1 MDEHSKYLDEKNI
14 ELLEKYATSYLE
26 NQIYQYLYT
35 VSKDYNSDI
44 DGFGKLVLKNFLTWE
59 DWANYNWLD
68 NFKNSFFKV
77 DVETKVKSGQILM
90 ET

>member
-14 ELLEKYATSYLE
+14 KTLEKYATSYLE

-35 VSKDYNSDI
+35 LSKDYNSDI
-44 DGFGKLVLKNFLTWE
+44 DGFGKLAIKNFLTWE
-59 DWANYNWLD
+59 DWTNYNWLD
-68 NFKNSFFKV
+68 NFKNSFFNV
-77 DVETKVKSGQILM
+77 DVETKVKSGEILI